1 MDVGKG
7 GKVLFVPVDIFWCR
21 LLARFAHSSSLACK
35 LAWAASWFYFLR
47 VNLNKG
53 LQNFFTY
60 VGDCRRGREEMVGSA
75 YKRWWREEGCADQH
89 KHREEEF

>member
-35 LAWAASWFYFLR
+35 LAWAASWFYLR
-47 VNLNKG
+47 VNLAKG
-53 LQNFFTY
+53 LRKMCNLRGGLSTGEG
-60 VGDCRRGREEMVGSA
+60 GDGGL
-75 YKRWWREEGCADQH
+75 CA
-89 KHREEEF
+89 